1 MPSPRKKYLFIVDA
15 LDQSDDVVNMLS
27 KLELPKWLIPV
38 YAIAHVHGQKR
49 TKEKIRMFNL
59 SRLYFDDIN
68 KEYIRRD
75 SQEYILKR
83 LETDTKLKSL
93 VTKGTGVYVFYIEII
108 QWNSINLLQK
118 FPFLSLLL

>member
-1 MPSPRKKYLFIVDA
+1 MDA
-15 LDQSDDVVNMLS
+15 LDQSDDVVNMLA

-38 YAIAHVHGQKR
+38 FAIAHVHGQKR

-93 VTKGTGVYVFYIEII
+93 VTKGTGFKIVRNGPLQAFD
-108 QWNSINLLQK
+108 LL
-118 FPFLSLLL
+118 

>member
-1 MPSPRKKYLFIVDA
+1 MPIPRKKYLFIVDA
-15 LDQSDDVVNMLS
+15 LDQSDDVVNMLA

-38 YAIAHVHGQKR
+38 FAIAHVHGQKR

-93 VTKGTGVYVFYIEII
+93 VTKGTGF
-108 QWNSINLLQK
+108 NLHGKKTHCGL
-118 FPFLSLLL
+118 LSSYDLIVTS